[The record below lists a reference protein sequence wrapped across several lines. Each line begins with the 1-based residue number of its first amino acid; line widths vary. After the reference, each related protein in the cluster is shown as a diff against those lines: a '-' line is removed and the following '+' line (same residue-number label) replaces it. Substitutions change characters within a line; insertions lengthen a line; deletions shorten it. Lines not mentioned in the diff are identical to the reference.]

1 MASFY
6 VVRRE
11 GRKVSEERK
20 GDDDRSV
27 PLVSPAASATIFL
40 LMFGTLAFKL
50 LDSLTWTDALFASTG
65 VVTTVGV
72 VVRPGGSLSRAFVAL
87 LNFASMGTGAI
98 AVAEVAEAHVRRQLG
113 PGAGAGAGAGVG
125 AELRALLGAAVPL
138 TLGGA
143 AFFAWSEGWA
153 PTTALYFA
161 FTASTGLGFTDG
173 LELRY
178 SRSRLA
184 FVPFIFAN
192 MGVTVS
198 VLGIVGVWLREWSRR
213 QLHRTGTAARPTISL
228 AVSIDS

>member
-6 VVRRE
+6 VVRQ

-40 LMFGTLAFKL
+40 LLFGTLAFKL

-87 LNFASMGTGAI
+87 LNFVSMGTGAI

-113 PGAGAGAGAGVG
+113 PGAGAGAGSGVG

-228 AVSIDS
+228 AVSIDI